1 MPIKDIQW
9 ICILS
14 ILKCLSRNKNYN
26 KDYKKHLINRFPST
40 YEFYNGYIHKYILF
54 LRKGVYPYEYM
65 NSWGRFD

>member
-9 ICILS
+9 NCIQS
-14 ILKCLSRNKNYN
+14 ILKCLSCNKNYN
-26 KDYKKHLINRFPST
+26 KDYEKDLINRLPST
-40 YEFYNGYIHKYILF
+40 YEFCNGYINKYILF